1 MQTDPPSDS
10 QRIRRIQSLSLQLND
25 LIATSARQRRALEEL
40 LQEALA
46 LVERIEEERAR
57 SNKTRTAGSGS

>member
-1 MQTDPPSDS
+1 MQFDALSDS

-25 LIATSARQRRALEEL
+25 LIATSARQRKVLEDL
-40 LQEALA
+40 LREALA

-57 SNKTRTAGSGS
+57 TKTRTAGSSR